1 MSGVRTDG
9 CAVRYVCVLSLP
21 ADPLAAD
28 PIPVGPFPADAIPA
42 DSIPA
47 DLIPSDLIPV
57 DPIPADPIQ
66 LIRRVLE
73 TAMRAH
79 NSRPLPAR
87 WQVIEEGRGHQHTL
101 PDLTSAEDAIV
112 CVPLALKLLEWED
125 VPTFS
130 VVRVLTSSGL
140 EVRCDRPPSL

>member
-1 MSGVRTDG
+1 M
-9 CAVRYVCVLSLP
+9 LSLP

-42 DSIPA
+42 DPIPA

-140 EVRCDRPPSL
+140 EVRCDPPPSL